1 MRNEKNFANSMKSPI
16 QAETEAAKRNGLYT
30 FAVIPKR
37 QVVER
42 SFGWLDKCRRL
53 WKNCERVK

>member
-16 QAETEAAKRNGLYT
+16 QAEAEAAKFNELHT

-37 QVVER
+37 QVVEC